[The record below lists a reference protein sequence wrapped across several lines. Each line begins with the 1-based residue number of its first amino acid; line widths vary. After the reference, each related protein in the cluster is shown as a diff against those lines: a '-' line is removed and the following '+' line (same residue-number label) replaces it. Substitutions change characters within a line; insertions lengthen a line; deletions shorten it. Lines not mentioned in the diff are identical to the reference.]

1 MSEEAAAV
9 AAPAQDAVEQVTQ
22 EVKEVK
28 LENGAAPGAEAT
40 NGTPAKNENA
50 VPFKDAFKAFS
61 KFGDPKSD
69 GKHITLSQSDKWMK
83 QAKVIDG
90 KKITTTDTA
99 IHFKKLKIIKV
110 GLEDY
115 QKFLED
121 LAKSKKIE
129 VSDIKKKL
137 TSCGTPGFSTNVT
150 KAASAAATVDR
161 LTDTSRYTGTSK
173 QRFDE
178 SGKGKGISGRKD
190 VVDGS
195 GYVTGYQHKDSYNK
209 TH

>member
-1 MSEEAAAV
+1 MSEELAQ
-9 AAPAQDAVEQVTQ
+9 AQDSVEQVTRD
-22 EVKEVK
+22 VKDVS
-28 LENGAAPGAEAT
+28 LENGNGSAPASA
-40 NGTPAKNENA
+40 NGTPAKNEDNA
-50 VPFKDAFKAFS
+50 VPLKDAFKAFS

-99 IHFKKLKIIKV
+99 INFKKLKSLKV

-115 QKFLED
+115 QKFLEE
-121 LAKSKKIE
+121 LAKSKKVE
-129 VSDIKKKL
+129 VEDIKKKL
-137 TSCGTPGFSTNVT
+137 TTCGQPGITSHVT
-150 KAASAAATVDR
+150 KSQAAAAAVDR
-161 LTDTSRYTGTSK
+161 LTDTTKYTGSHR

-178 SGKGKGISGRKD
+178 TGKGKGIAGRKD
-190 VVDGS
+190 LVDGS
-195 GYVTGYQHKDSYNK
+195 GYVSGYQHKDTYDK